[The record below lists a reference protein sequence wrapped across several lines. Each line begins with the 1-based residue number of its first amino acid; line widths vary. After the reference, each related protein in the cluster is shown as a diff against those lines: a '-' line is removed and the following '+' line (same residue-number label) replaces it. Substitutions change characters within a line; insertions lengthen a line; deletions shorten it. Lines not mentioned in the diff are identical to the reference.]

1 MPSKNGLDP
10 AWNNYLLTRD
20 CLRVAQRVAKSRDT
34 RLLTGT
40 RLQGERD
47 PASAIEASQG
57 RSDEFVIV
65 ALWAEFERFLIT
77 YLQER
82 SRAIANRRP
91 KALSSALQR
100 LLEDEIEG
108 WRLDDIL
115 DVFKVIVG
123 GQRMGDAKNVK
134 KFRDW
139 VAHKNPKKPPP
150 AKIDPQ
156 TAYTLLSGIIAD
168 IRMAR

>member
-1 MPSKNGLDP
+1 MPFKNGLDP

-20 CLRVAQRVAKSRDT
+20 CLRVAQRVARSRDT
-34 RLLTGT
+34 RMLAGT
-40 RLQGERD
+40 RLQAKRNL
-47 PASAIEASQG
+47 ASAIEASQEK
-57 RSDEFVIV
+57 SDEFVIV

-82 SRAIANRRP
+82 SRAIGKRRP
-91 KALSSALQR
+91 RALGSALQKAV
-100 LLEDEIEG
+100 EDEIEG
-108 WRLDDIL
+108 WRLDDVL
-115 DVFKVIVG
+115 DLFKVIVG

-156 TAYTLLSGIIAD
+156 TAYTLLSAIIAD
-168 IRMAR
+168 IRTAR